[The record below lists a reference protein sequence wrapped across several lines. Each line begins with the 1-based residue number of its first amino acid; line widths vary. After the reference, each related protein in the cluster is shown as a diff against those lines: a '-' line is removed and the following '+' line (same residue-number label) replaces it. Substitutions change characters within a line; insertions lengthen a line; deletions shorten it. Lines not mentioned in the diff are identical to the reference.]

1 MDPPRSGRLTKWAR
15 ISFKSAKSRGKV
27 TYKFR
32 FMLEGTP
39 IPSISEKPVKNL
51 RKLFDYSL
59 FDSISELETWLNKI
73 GLTIT
78 WAFPFHLF
86 FAYSNTSYKS
96 D

>member
-59 FDSISELETWLNKI
+59 FDSISELETWLNKVDKS
-73 GLTIT
+73 GLPVKFKCWIYHHVILP
-78 WAFPFHLF
+78 WIL
-86 FAYSNTSYKS
+86 
-96 D
+96 